1 VRVGHEIFRGRWTEL
16 IGTEMIVGQEGD
28 DGTSL
33 GDANDTEGKV
43 IGMTRRRLIMERV
56 ILKRKAEEIGK
67 TGR

>member
-1 VRVGHEIFRGRWTEL
+1 
-16 IGTEMIVGQEGD
+16 MIVGQEGD